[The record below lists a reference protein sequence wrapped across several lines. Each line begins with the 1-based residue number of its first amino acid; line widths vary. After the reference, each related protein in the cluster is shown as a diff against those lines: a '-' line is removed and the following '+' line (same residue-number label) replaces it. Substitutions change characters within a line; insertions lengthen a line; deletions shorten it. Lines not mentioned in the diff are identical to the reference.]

1 MVRASAVAPHTR
13 EPYAP
18 SAMTRLDSDPPA
30 LYFTPDTCALASL
43 IACYDAGVEP
53 EVIHV
58 DFLSAQQKSDAYLSL
73 NPKAR
78 VPALRV
84 DGTVLTETPAIL
96 AYLSQAYLD
105 AGLAPS
111 DPIGFAQ
118 VQSFNAYLC
127 STLHVAHAHR
137 MRGYR
142 WVDGEEHEEAM
153 RRKVPEAMTDC
164 YDYIERHVFEGPFV
178 FGETYT
184 ICDPYLFTIAQWMKS
199 DGVEPDRFP
208 KLSAHQER
216 MVTRPTVERAL
227 TVERGFMPSQS

>member
-1 MVRASAVAPHTR
+1 MRAHAVAPNAG

-18 SAMTRLDSDPPA
+18 GTMTRQDSDPPT

-53 EVIHV
+53 DMVHV
-58 DFLSAQQKSDAYLSL
+58 DFSSAQQKSDAYLSL

-84 DGTVLTETPAIL
+84 GGTVLTETPAIL
-96 AYLSQAYLD
+96 AYLSQAHPY

-111 DPIGFAQ
+111 DPVGFAQ

-127 STLHVAHAHR
+127 SRLHFAHAHR

-164 YDYIERHVFEGPFV
+164 YDYIERHAFEGPFV

-199 DGVEPDRFP
+199 DGVDGDLFP
-208 KLSAHQER
+208 KLSAHQAR
-216 MVTRPTVERAL
+216 MAKRPNVARAL
-227 TVERGFMPSQS
+227 MIERGFMASQS